1 MVDSHTKYHEICH
14 FHHDVYKDYLLEEVA
29 QRTPI
34 GMNPSSIQLAATVK
48 KIDGIRDCITVA
60 QTSLSYWLPLT
71 NPLIAYVCISD
82 ATLLCLLRHSLL
94 LIDLM

>member
-34 GMNPSSIQLAATVK
+34 GMNPSSIQLAAT
-48 KIDGIRDCITVA
+48 
-60 QTSLSYWLPLT
+60 
-71 NPLIAYVCISD
+71 
-82 ATLLCLLRHSLL
+82 LCEKNRWDQRLYYCSPDIILCHAGCL
-94 LIDLM
+94 